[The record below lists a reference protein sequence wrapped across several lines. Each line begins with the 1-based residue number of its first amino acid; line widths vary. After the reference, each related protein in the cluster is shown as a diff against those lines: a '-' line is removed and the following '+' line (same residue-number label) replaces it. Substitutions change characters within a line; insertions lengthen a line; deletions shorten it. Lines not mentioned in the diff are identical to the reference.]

1 MQLFLTMTLA
11 LTVALLSASASGQR
25 GRRGRGKRPSG
36 GGGGG
41 GGRPQAPRPSGPRFP
56 RCDPSDS
63 NYIVVQQD
71 CGQLGACPDVLNGT
85 VAELNAAR
93 PEFLLCTNILLDP
106 QANVS

>member
-1 MQLFLTMTLA
+1 MQLFLMTLA

-41 GGRPQAPRPSGPRFP
+41 RPKAPRPSGPRFP

-63 NYIVVQQD
+63 YYIVVQQD

-93 PEFLLCTNILLDP
+93 PESLSCTNILLDP